1 MDTNSPNQDMTQM
14 LKLIVDM
21 NNNIKRL
28 ETKIDKLETIIST
41 HCDIDPVID
50 QPIVPVNDPNNYT
63 KTPRIFKKEK
73 FDFDED
79 IVRKILEKSSQ
90 SGDFE
95 IFKLMYTTNENS
107 VYPLRKVKTDYQYWN
122 GDNFIS
128 DPECE
133 FIKSV
138 LTSNIRHCYV
148 RVNKYSDMNL
158 ENADK
163 FIKNQEH
170 IEKLNDPKYI
180 NKLVDNIFK
189 KL

>member
-1 MDTNSPNQDMTQM
+1 MDTNSPNQDITQM

-41 HCDIDPVID
+41 HCDIGPVIG
-50 QPIVPVNDPNNYT
+50 PNNYT